1 MIVVYKDGE
10 SKIVK
15 SRYLLRFLDAG
26 WSQEP
31 PKSKTPK
38 FQKAK
43 VVAEAEVIPVEP
55 QVEEQPMPILE
66 ETNDGNL

>member
-31 PKSKTPK
+31 PKSKTEHTNRPQQ
-38 FQKAK
+38 F
-43 VVAEAEVIPVEP
+43 IPP
-55 QVEEQPMPILE
+55 GTIYFSCIYLF
-66 ETNDGNL
+66 T